1 MENDILKIEVAKQDL
16 KKLLNIG
23 LRKVTKP

>member
-16 KKLLNIG
+16 KETPEYWTSESYEL
-23 LRKVTKP
+23 